1 MSLRLDTYFPGFPKR
16 MAGILLTVCLLACG
30 PLYGQDRKTLEAD
43 KKKLE
48 KEIEQTSKQLD
59 QTRNRRQSTVAE
71 LQLVNSNISKREELI
86 RGLSKEVELSNRQI
100 NRLQAEINRRSNDIE
115 TLKKEYA
122 DLLVASQRNRNQY
135 TLLMFVFAS
144 QDFNQAWRR
153 LRYIG
158 QYDNYINKQV
168 DLIKEKQEALR
179 ESKENMQ
186 QERESKKE
194 LMRSQEQEKQKL
206 EKEKQNKNRIVSQL
220 KSQESKLRKQIKDKQ
235 KKVNQLNSQIQKIIE
250 EEIRRSQEEAR
261 KKGESSK
268 AGTYALTP
276 EEQNLSSNFES
287 NKGKLPWP
295 VERGIISGKFGT
307 HPHPVIS
314 SVSITNNGIDI
325 LTDKNAPARAVFG
338 GEVCNIGSV
347 YGLNFVMIR
356 HGAYVTVYTN
366 LDQVYVKTG
375 QKVDT
380 KEKIGR
386 VYYDA
391 EEGKSELQFQV
402 WKNATKLNPEL
413 WIAK

>member
-86 RGLSKEVELSNRQI
+86 RGLNKEVELSNRQI

-268 AGTYALTP
+268 AGTYALT
-276 EEQNLSSNFES
+276 
-287 NKGKLPWP
+287 
-295 VERGIISGKFGT
+295 
-307 HPHPVIS
+307 
-314 SVSITNNGIDI
+314 VSITNNGIDI